1 MYDVGF
7 YVAFRKVPLRYDDR
21 RVEGLAGGANSGA

>member
-7 YVAFRKVPLRYDDR
+7 YVVFQGPAQYDDR